1 MEKIKSL
8 TYLEQLEKMLASV
21 ATMSQE
27 QIDVC
32 AWAMGA
38 VCVGWNR
45 TTITERLNEDICREK
60 TGRSYVEVL

>member
-1 MEKIKSL
+1 MLSL
-8 TYLEQLEKMLASV
+8 V

-32 AWAMGA
+32 AWVMGA
-38 VCVGWNR
+38 DCVGWNR

-60 TGRSYVEVL
+60 TGRSYVEVM